1 MPIDNATNFFW
12 LPTVLKGSRRFTSRP
27 NGSAKGSR
35 DRAIRESDE
44 EESRSSKEV
53 NDGSQNSSAASKYIE
68 TDQWYR
74 HRRYRNLI
82 LRDHVV
88 KFHVR
93 TNQSLS
99 AWLHEQLALMGQEVD
114 TAIFD
119 LRMLNTGADEFFKPY
134 LATTYTSL
142 VELMRMLMDQYG
154 THGLQIYLVGW
165 TIRHWLNVC
174 RLHLLRSWL
183 FRAPRRRLLF
193 GVPDE
198 LPSLHQMLQEY
209 VQTHTLCCINRD
221 SSLHPG
227 LCTLRQLVSLPH
239 DFYCQ
244 PCFARELYRALLRS
258 LCLRYQSS
266 IRNKRKWIHYK
277 RFGLPHQIVLL
288 EAQSRSTERLIGN
301 IKLLMDQI
309 LGRNSLNGSP
319 LLPYPVS
326 DSKIAWSPI
335 YDGRFEECS
344 ALAGFISLLFVLLFL
359 LLASIVETFAPAS
372 KSIIHFEVGIHE
384 PLDIS
389 IRDTM
394 MTYFI
399 LAPFCVYLNFEL
411 RLRLMHMLLPWLPSL
426 TWSYF
431 PCFPS
436 DEVYIAFPQ
445 RLFKLGFEINL
456 TWRCFEH
463 YEQRLLH
470 TYQQLLSGLAAWG
483 ILVRNV

>member
-1 MPIDNATNFFW
+1 MPADNATSFFRV
-12 LPTVLKGSRRFTSRP
+12 PTLLKGLRRFASRPKDNTKGSRVP
-27 NGSAKGSR
+27 
-35 DRAIRESDE
+35 AIRESDE
-44 EESRSSKEV
+44 EESHSSKEV
-53 NDGSQNSSAASKYIE
+53 SAGSQKPSEASKYIE
-68 TDQWYR
+68 SAQWHR

-88 KFHVR
+88 KFHIR
-93 TNQSLS
+93 TNPSLS
-99 AWLHEQLALMGQEVD
+99 AWLYQQLEVMGQEVD
-114 TAIFD
+114 SAIFD

-142 VELMRMLMDQYG
+142 VQLMRLLMNQYG

-198 LPSLHQMLQEY
+198 LPSLHQMLQDY
-209 VQTHTLCCINRD
+209 VQTHALCCINRD
-221 SSLHPG
+221 STLHPG
-227 LCTLRQLVSLPH
+227 LCTLQQLVNLPH
-239 DFYCQ
+239 DFHCQ
-244 PCFARELYRALLRS
+244 PCFARELYMALLRS

-266 IRNKRKWIHYK
+266 IGSKRIWIYYQ
-277 RFGLPHQIVLL
+277 RFSLPYQIVLL

-301 IKLLMDQI
+301 VKLYMDQI
-309 LGRNSLNGSP
+309 LGRKSLNGEP
-319 LLPYPVS
+319 LLTYPVS

-335 YDGRFEECS
+335 YDRRFEECA
-344 ALAGFISLLFVLLFL
+344 ALAGFISLLLVLLFL
-359 LLASIVETFAPAS
+359 LLTSIVESITPIS
-372 KSIIHFEVGIHE
+372 KSTIQFEVGIHE
-384 PLDIS
+384 PLGLS
-389 IRDTM
+389 IRNTL

-411 RLRLMHMLLPWLPSL
+411 RLRLMHMLLAWLPSL

-470 TYQQLLSGLAAWG
+470 TYQQLLSGLAARG
-483 ILVRNV
+483 ILAKNV